1 MSPADDRWLDHEA
14 GPVVRPYALTGG
26 RTRPS
31 GEETFDLMAM
41 VTAVRGAPA
50 STCDLEPEHL
60 TLLRLCRLPASV
72 ADLASDLDLPPR
84 PGQLRPGQL
93 RQMSTSAQSSDF
105 APGAC
110 IAWTSFPAPV
120 PNPDVTSRSAWP
132 SSRSIPASMSC
143 PGTSISP
150 SV

>member
-50 STCDLEPEHL
+50 STYDLEPEHL

-72 ADLASDLDLPPR
+72 ADLASDLDLPLGVVR
-84 PGQLRPGQL
+84 ILL
-93 RQMSTSAQSSDF
+93 SDMRER
-105 APGAC
+105 GL
-110 IAWTSFPAPV
+110 IRVYHPV
-120 PNPDVTSRSAWP
+120 PTRLTDPQLLTEVADGLRRLLS
-132 SSRSIPASMSC
+132 
-143 PGTSISP
+143 G
-150 SV
+150 